1 MQNGARYQAVLD
13 LITEIFTAGK
23 PADNVINDYIRARK
37 YIGSKDRRAIT
48 EAVWDIIRNFRNL
61 EFDAGSSLY
70 RDILLLWLK
79 NKNLLSGW
87 GDSPYS
93 LALPNEAEK
102 QRLAEENEQPYPADV
117 EAECPEWIF
126 KKSPDMAFFKAL
138 NEPAPADF
146 RINSFSRDEAVRRL
160 SAEGLEA
167 VPTPYSPIGLRS
179 RERISLGNC
188 MAYQEGL
195 IDVQDESSQLA
206 AILIE
211 AKPEHKIIDY
221 CCGAGG
227 KSLAL
232 SYLLHGKGK
241 ILAHDAN
248 PQRLEALKPRMKRL
262 NVKNIEITDFVATSD
277 KDFDRFIV
285 DAPCSGTGTWR
296 RSPDAKFRLNPQMVE
311 KLNKIQKEIL
321 DTAYIKTKSGGRII
335 YMTCSILKDENED
348 VISHFLNQYPDVKKL
363 NIRQIWERN
372 VPAPYPHSDDYML
385 RLSPYSSHT
394 DGFFIC
400 VMEKL

>member
-1 MQNGARYQAVLD
+1 
-13 LITEIFTAGK
+13 
-23 PADNVINDYIRARK
+23 
-37 YIGSKDRRAIT
+37 
-48 EAVWDIIRNFRNL
+48 
-61 EFDAGSSLY
+61 
-70 RDILLLWLK
+70 
-79 NKNLLSGW
+79 
-87 GDSPYS
+87 
-93 LALPNEAEK
+93 
-102 QRLAEENEQPYPADV
+102 
-117 EAECPEWIF
+117 
-126 KKSPDMAFFKAL
+126 
-138 NEPAPADF
+138 
-146 RINSFSRDEAVRRL
+146 
-160 SAEGLEA
+160 
-167 VPTPYSPIGLRS
+167 
-179 RERISLGNC
+179 